1 VIVKVN
7 TRKRDGGATRLDKAQ
22 WENGEAAL
30 LDVQN
35 FPTEKI
41 AMDSMAY
48 RAGVLESYASKNI
61 HISKPYVHFMLAFSP
76 DDTIS
81 DEKLTEICTEFM
93 EKMGFDNQ
101 PYLVYRQKATLH
113 PPVHIES
120 VFVDIDG
127 NKVFET
133 FINHR
138 CNKARKELKI
148 THQLVKA
155 GR

>member
-61 HISKPYVHFMLAFSP
+61 HIS
-76 DDTIS
+76 
-81 DEKLTEICTEFM
+81 
-93 EKMGFDNQ
+93 
-101 PYLVYRQKATLH
+101 
-113 PPVHIES
+113 
-120 VFVDIDG
+120 
-127 NKVFET
+127 
-133 FINHR
+133 
-138 CNKARKELKI
+138 NKARKELKI